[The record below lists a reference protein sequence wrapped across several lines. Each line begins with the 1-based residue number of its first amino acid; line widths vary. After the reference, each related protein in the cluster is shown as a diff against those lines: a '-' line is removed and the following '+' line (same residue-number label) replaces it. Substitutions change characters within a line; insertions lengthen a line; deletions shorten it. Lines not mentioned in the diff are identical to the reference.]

1 MFPTEDV
8 VPWNG
13 CSRFW
18 VLPVTFCTEIYFKYK
33 KFVLIDTS
41 ETAYTG
47 CIHSKTGLYL
57 IVTKYFK
64 IEDAYQ
70 NVL

>member
-18 VLPVTFCTEIYFKYK
+18 VLPVTFCTEIYFKNK
-33 KFVLIDTS
+33 TFFLIDTS
-41 ETAYTG
+41 ETAYTVQG
-47 CIHSKTGLYL
+47 VYTQKQAYL
-57 IVTKYFK
+57 IATKYFK
-64 IEDAYQ
+64 I
-70 NVL
+70 